1 MLHDIIFTYF
11 LIGISLGISFAM
23 FTATDYLIV
32 RSVWNDSAPII
43 HYYKD
48 NILGPLE
55 WILFWKDVNFFG
67 KLFPFIIML
76 PMYPFYFIS
85 YSIIFLIFLLPFLYK
100 WIFRVRE
107 K

>member
-1 MLHDIIFTYF
+1 MLYDIIFTYL
-11 LIGISLGISFAM
+11 LIGISFGILFAI
-23 FTATDYLIV
+23 FTISDYLID
-32 RSVWNDSAPII
+32 RSVWNDSVSIL

-48 NILGPLE
+48 TILGPLE

-67 KLFPFIIML
+67 KLFPFIIMF

-85 YSIIFLIFLLPFLYK
+85 YSIIFLISLLPFLYK